1 MKIKYKAGH
10 ESIIKCKD
18 REGEIIKSKYDAYR
32 LTIVETYNE
41 PKVNK
46 NKLGEHDKLI
56 DYDDKV
62 YCATSLFGNLYVR
75 RDGIPSWT
83 GNSSNHG

>member
-32 LTIVETYNE
+32 LTIVET
-41 PKVNK
+41 
-46 NKLGEHDKLI
+46 
-56 DYDDKV
+56 
-62 YCATSLFGNLYVR
+62 
-75 RDGIPSWT
+75 
-83 GNSSNHG
+83 